1 MLCGIPRRRRRRRRR
16 MKKKMMMMMMM
27 TTVTTMV
34 MMESKSAE
42 NIQNDAGTRLVD
54 LPLNCASGA
63 QCFVSRNFG
72 H

>member
-1 MLCGIPRRRRRRRRR
+1 
-16 MKKKMMMMMMM
+16 MKKKMMMMTT

-42 NIQNDAGTRLVD
+42 NIQNDAGPRRVD

-63 QCFVSRNFG
+63 QCFVSAEILATKSMTVFSKPP
-72 H
+72 